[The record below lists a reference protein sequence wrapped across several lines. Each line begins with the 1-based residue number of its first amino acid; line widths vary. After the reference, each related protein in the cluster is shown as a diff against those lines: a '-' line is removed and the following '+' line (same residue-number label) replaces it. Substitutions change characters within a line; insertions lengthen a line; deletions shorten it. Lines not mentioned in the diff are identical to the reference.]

1 MKCGLPP
8 FRTML
13 VLALAALVVLPV
25 LAQAD
30 FAVGKANDF
39 ISSLNRGDY
48 QKAYT
53 MVDSGLGFQTNPER
67 WKAIWSQ
74 LTGKAGGF
82 VEFRKNEVS
91 SKDGYSVVTQVCKFE
106 KGLVDLLVAVN
117 NQGQIAGFQIKD
129 HKAAPPTPAPQAA
142 APAEPPAAS
151 QGGS

>member
-1 MKCGLPP
+1 MKCGLSPS
-8 FRTML
+8 RMML
-13 VLALAALVVLPV
+13 VLAMATLAVLPV

-39 ISSLNRGDY
+39 ISTLNRGDY
-48 QKAYT
+48 QKAYA

-67 WKAIWSQ
+67 WKGIWTQ

-91 SKDGYSVVTQVCKFE
+91 NKDGYSIVTQVCKFE

-129 HKAAPPTPAPQAA
+129 HKAAPSAPAPQAA
-142 APAEPPAAS
+142 APTEPAAAS
-151 QGGS
+151 QGGA